1 MLETSNMRAL
11 CNLQRCCKSK
21 FSIYCMLEDGGR
33 QIMGRTCDFFS
44 LVLLGGGELLGML
57 GENVVKC
64 VSW

>member
-1 MLETSNMRAL
+1 
-11 CNLQRCCKSK
+11 
-21 FSIYCMLEDGGR
+21 
-33 QIMGRTCDFFS
+33 MGRTCDFFS